1 MVDGGFFLTV
11 LPDAWPIRLA
21 EQVASADFL
30 TPFLYSILTD
40 STLADDYAYS

>member
-11 LPDAWPIRLA
+11 LPDAWPNRLA

-40 STLADDYAYS
+40 STLADDYADS